1 MRTSVREKICAHT
14 RTMSCPLNR
23 NRWAGSGYTKPEAQS
38 QEAKEMEARMKALLS
53 DRAAQD
59 SKYFPGAAARGA
71 DTGSCSTKT
80 SSCNSGQCTAAKKK
94 A

>member
-1 MRTSVREKICAHT
+1 
-14 RTMSCPLNR
+14 MSCPLNR

-59 SKYFPGAAARGA
+59 TKYFPGAAACVG
-71 DTGSCSTKT
+71 DKGSCS
-80 SSCNSGQCTAAKKK
+80 NDHCTVTKKK
-94 A
+94 Q